1 MLSRDARHL
10 ALEQVGRDGQQRIA
24 AGTVLLIGAGGI
36 GCAAAAYLVS
46 SGIGHLK
53 IADFDTV
60 DVTNLGRQVLSSA
73 VDSGPVAD
81 WPHYGGDPGGMKYS
95 SLAEINKEN
104 VGKLK
109 VEVAAKRLI
118 AMNPDTRVTTI
129 SERLQDEALANE
141 IASSDVVLD
150 GCDNFATRFQVS
162 DSCVDAGRR
171 LISGS
176 AIRLE
181 GQMAVFGPSYTTGP
195 CYRCLYTEADESM
208 DSCAGN
214 GVLAPVPG
222 VIGTMMA
229 VEALKYFSGIKS
241 DTSALHL
248 YDAAATAFQTIRIQ
262 KRENCPSCATNSIA

>member
-1 MLSRDARHL
+1 MLTRDARHL
-10 ALEQVGRDGQQRIA
+10 ALPQVGHDGQLRIA

-36 GCAAAAYLVS
+36 GCAAAAYLAS

-53 IADFDTV
+53 VSDFDTV
-60 DVTNLGRQVLSSA
+60 DVTNLGRQVLYTP
-73 VDSGPVAD
+73 DD
-81 WPHYGGDPGGMKYS
+81 
-95 SLAEINKEN
+95 

-109 VEVAAKRLI
+109 VEVAASRLREI
-118 AMNPDTRVTTI
+118 NPDARVTPI
-129 SERLQDEALANE
+129 SERLQSEALARE

-150 GCDNFATRFQVS
+150 GSDNFSTRFQVN
-162 DSCVDAGRR
+162 DACVSTGRR

-181 GQMAVFGPSYTTGP
+181 GQMAVFGPNFDTTP

-214 GVLAPVPG
+214 GVLSPVPG

-229 VEALKYFSGIKS
+229 VETLKYFSGIES

-248 YDAAATAFQTIRIQ
+248 YDAAATAFQTLRIQ
-262 KRENCPSCATNSIA
+262 KRKDCPSCATGRVA